1 MNPMQMVMQLMASGQ
16 KPEQVLQEMMMQ
28 NPNAQGMLNQIR
40 NSGMNPKQFVEQ
52 LARQQGVDLNQL
64 YQFAQKNG
72 IRL

>member
-72 IRL
+72 IKL